1 MKVIGLAGRAGS
13 GKSAVARW
21 LAQRSGI
28 EWVDLDRLAWETYA
42 PGTATYERLIEAF
55 GDDIVA
61 PSGQIDRAQLS
72 QRAFADDASLET
84 LNRIVHPRSLGGG
97 EGGRATASSARD
109 GASVARR
116 RADCQL
122 SPRRS
127 VDLRCGRMAR
137 GSQRCARRSVALEWA
152 TGSCAAWRGRIASAA
167 GANRLRRG
175 DDRTGWRALTGG
187 RIRKRRLGCAID
199 RAP

>member
-84 LNRIVHPRSLGGG
+84 LNRIVHPAVSEAVKEVVRRHRLQGTELLLLEGALIASSPHVDRSTYDVVVWLEVPSGVRADRLRLSGRPDHAQRGEVVSPQPPVRTVSG
-97 EGGRATASSARD
+97 EGTIEQVGERLLAAVS
-109 GASVARR
+109 
-116 RADCQL
+116 
-122 SPRRS
+122 
-127 VDLRCGRMAR
+127 
-137 GSQRCARRSVALEWA
+137 GSDA
-152 TGSCAAWRGRIASAA
+152 
-167 GANRLRRG
+167 
-175 DDRTGWRALTGG
+175 
-187 RIRKRRLGCAID
+187 
-199 RAP
+199 